1 MAKRYISTETF
12 DDDWFSDLGQE
23 AKIFWFYFITK
34 CDHAGILKLN
44 RKLAKFQ
51 TGINDIDAAIK
62 ELESRLVNLGPDV
75 YFCPKFLVY
84 QYPNFPQSAVRAQDS
99 AIKILQKYDI
109 TMEKINE
116 YLNPLVTLSKPLANP
131 LLTLTKPLTNP
142 LVTLSKP
149 LAKGYDNDND
159 NDNDNDKLKKDRG
172 LGGKEKTLAVQPKPN
187 TLTDNL
193 NLLQTVEMHNG
204 LPPGSAATL
213 AKVFYEIQSSTG
225 NLEGKT
231 IKDYQ
236 MHFSNW
242 ARKQAQAIKANT
254 TSKAETVQDTFKR
267 WEAQLSQNPEAFY
280 QQALSSYHE

>member
-1 MAKRYISTETF
+1 MAKDPAFLFYYQDFFTGI
-12 DDDWFSDLGQE
+12 SDLSNEE
-23 AKIFWFYFITK
+23 AGAYIRCLCMQASKGGLTEKHMKIICISNDVHNTIKTKFIFDENDGLYK
-34 CDHAGILKLN
+34 NERLVLEIKKRKEYSESRSKN
-44 RKLAKFQ
+44 RKGATKNSKK
-51 TGINDIDAAIK
+51 TIDNISK
-62 ELESRLVNLGPDV
+62 TYV
-75 YFCPKFLVY
+75 
-84 QYPNFPQSAVRAQDS
+84 QH
-99 AIKILQKYDI
+99 
-109 TMEKINE
+109 MENE
-116 YLNPLVTLSKPLANP
+116 NENENV
-131 LLTLTKPLTNP
+131 
-142 LVTLSKP
+142 V
-149 LAKGYDNDND
+149 
-159 NDNDNDKLKKDRG
+159 KKKNRG
-172 LGGKEKTLAVQPKPN
+172 SGGKEKTLAVQPKPN

>member
-1 MAKRYISTETF
+1 MAKDPAFLFYPESFLGGI
-12 DDDWFSDLGQE
+12 SDLTMEERGQYITLLCYQHQKGVVSE
-23 AKIFWFYFITK
+23 KTIRLSVGSVSVDVMKKFIK
-34 CDHAGILKLN
+34 DENGDYYNDRLRHEIEK
-44 RKLAKFQ
+44 RSKF
-51 TGINDIDAAIK
+51 A
-62 ELESRLVNLGPDV
+62 ESRKENGKKGGRPKAYAEPNGLPYAEPYGLATNNLPINRNRNTN
-75 YFCPKFLVY
+75 K
-84 QYPNFPQSAVRAQDS
+84 
-99 AIKILQKYDI
+99 DI
-109 TMEKINE
+109 NTVEKR
-116 YLNPLVTLSKPLANP
+116 
-131 LLTLTKPLTNP
+131 
-142 LVTLSKP
+142 
-149 LAKGYDNDND
+149 
-159 NDNDNDKLKKDRG
+159 DRG
-172 LGGKEKTLAVQPKPN
+172 SGGKGKTLAVQPKPN

-231 IKDYQ
+231 IKEYQ

>member
-1 MAKRYISTETF
+1 MAKDPAFLFYPG
-12 DDDWFSDLGQE
+12 DWQGGTMHMTHLEKGCYMDLLMLQFNRGKFTLAQAKHMLGSSFELAWPNLVEKFIYEDGFYWNERLNQE
-23 AKIFWFYFITK
+23 KEK
-34 CDHAGILKLN
+34 
-44 RKLAKFQ
+44 RAKF
-51 TGINDIDAAIK
+51 T
-62 ELESRLVNLGPDV
+62 ESRRNNGS
-75 YFCPKFLVY
+75 KEK
-84 QYPNFPQSAVRAQDS
+84 NKDS
-99 AIKILQKYDI
+99 NQVKTNKHMDKHMLKR
-109 TMEKINE
+109 MENENENENINE
-116 YLNPLVTLSKPLANP
+116 NK
-131 LLTLTKPLTNP
+131 
-142 LVTLSKP
+142 
-149 LAKGYDNDND
+149 
-159 NDNDNDKLKKDRG
+159 KKDRG
-172 LGGKEKTLAVQPKPN
+172 SGGKGKTLAVQPKPN
-187 TLTDNL
+187 TLTDNT